1 MELKKLYFSP
11 AFKIVCLDNNI
22 SLQMVTPENPPNPND
37 PWANVG
43 APGEAAPAN
52 LQAPNQF
59 NQNPFQ

>member
-1 MELKKLYFSP
+1 
-11 AFKIVCLDNNI
+11 
-22 SLQMVTPENPPNPND
+22 MVTPENPPNPND